1 MATGGLIRGT
11 VGRIMWSYYAAA
23 SVTDVI
29 VTRSVPHVGQCAC
42 AKCAQ
47 GRWSLHAVLVLS
59 DAFKLSRK
67 PLMFVIQ
74 TNKGDMIWP
83 ITDLE
88 IKDRSVTAALGTPL
102 ADGSVVRGV

>member
-1 MATGGLIRGT
+1 MATGGLIRGK

-23 SVTDVI
+23 SVTNI
-29 VTRSVPHVGQCAC
+29 TVTRSVPHVGQCAC
-42 AKCAQ
+42 AKCGQ

-67 PLMFVIQ
+67 PLLFVIP
-74 TNKGDMIWP
+74 TEKGDMTWP

-88 IKDRSVTAALGTPL
+88 IKDRSVTAALGPPL
-102 ADGSVVRGV
+102 SEGSVGRGV